1 MREFMD
7 EMNKKITGQTQF
19 MQGMEVRL
27 GDRLGSLE
35 TGMTSA
41 HEKVDRLEE
50 RMDDS
55 EQQLP
60 EVVTRIVRDE
70 L

>member
-1 MREFMD
+1 MA
-7 EMNKKITGQTQF
+7 
-19 MQGMEVRL
+19 
-27 GDRLGSLE
+27 
-35 TGMTSA
+35 SA
-41 HEKVDRLEE
+41 HEKVDHLEE